1 MALKVSSSSSPS
13 IGGERCDVEFEKD
26 RRNKSDPVLSHAKTR
41 ATEPMTV
48 ADTAEVTKQ
57 ILQVD
62 SFVSSKL
69 KEMSDGEDEREAF
82 IQHFIT
88 KFKMSREVAEA
99 QYNAFI

>member
-48 ADTAEVTKQ
+48 ADTAEV
-57 ILQVD
+57 
-62 SFVSSKL
+62 
-69 KEMSDGEDEREAF
+69 
-82 IQHFIT
+82 
-88 KFKMSREVAEA
+88 
-99 QYNAFI
+99 N